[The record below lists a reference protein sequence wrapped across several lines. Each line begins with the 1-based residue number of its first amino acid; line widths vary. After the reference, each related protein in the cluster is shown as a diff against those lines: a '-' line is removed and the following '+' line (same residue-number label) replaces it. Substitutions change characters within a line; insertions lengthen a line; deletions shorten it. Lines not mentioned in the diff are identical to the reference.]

1 MKTLGIV
8 GGIGPESTI
17 DYYRLIIATYRERV
31 ADGSYPP
38 LIISSIDL
46 SRMISMITANDL
58 SGVVEYLVPEFQR
71 LANAGADFGLIA
83 ANTPHIVFDELRTR
97 SPIPLLSIVEATADA
112 AAAVGHRRLC
122 LFGTRFT
129 MKAGFYAAAFSRTGI
144 TLLVPNEAEQ
154 AHIHDKYM
162 TELVNG
168 LFHPETRVS
177 LLAIANRMREQEG
190 IDGVILGGT
199 ELPLLL
205 RNAPDCTVPLLDTA
219 QIHVR
224 AAVEMML
231 A

>member
-17 DYYRLIIATYRERV
+17 DYYRLLIATYRERV
-31 ADGSYPP
+31 PDGSYPS
-38 LIISSIDL
+38 LIINSINL
-46 SRMISMITANDL
+46 SRMISLITANDL

-71 LANAGADFGLIA
+71 LANAGADFGLLA
-83 ANTPHIVFDELRTR
+83 ANTPHLVFDKLKNR
-97 SPIPLLSIVEATADA
+97 SPISLLSIVEATADA
-112 AAAVGHRRLC
+112 AAALGHRKLC

-129 MKAGFYAAAFSRTGI
+129 MEAGFYAAAFSRRGI
-144 TLLVPNEAEQ
+144 KLLVPNEAER
-154 AHIHDKYM
+154 ALIHDKYM

-168 LFHPETRVS
+168 IFHPETRAN
-177 LLAIANRMREQEG
+177 LLAIAKRMQEEEYV
-190 IDGVILGGT
+190 DGVILGGT

-205 RNAPDCTVPLLDTA
+205 RDARDCKIPLLDTA
-219 QIHVR
+219 QIHVH